1 MKKIIKL
8 AAAVSVVLC
17 GACTDM
23 FHTVQGYLDEGEYL
37 YASKIDSLKAL
48 SGDERALITGLLMY
62 GYDTKKCVIRWQ
74 PGDGE
79 VVIPIERQ
87 EPVEKFEYSIT
98 GLTDGYY
105 TFEVTTFD
113 DENTPSL
120 VQTLDVRVY
129 GDVYRSTLRA
139 RSVDKAEQ
147 DDENVV
153 VSLTGVLQD
162 SYKSVIVYR
171 DKAGVE
177 QRRDIAV
184 TDMSVTLEDW
194 ESEGAYV
201 IEPYYRP
208 NETAVDLFMVKSE
221 IFYFPKYERI
231 AMVPKEGFVPVV
243 LDNDLAL
250 TAWGGNLA
258 HAFNGVINDNDFAHS
273 WGGWENG
280 PAWFTFD
287 MGKSAVLQAFRLNG
301 NTADSRAFSNGYMK
315 QWEVWGRNDAPSQDG
330 SWEGWTKL
338 MDCQSVKPSGLPVGQ
353 LSEEDRTRV
362 AEGETFLFPKG
373 VPEVR
378 YIRFKVNDVW
388 NTAEGRFLTFT
399 ELTFW
404 EYLPQE

>member
-201 IEPYYRP
+201 IETYYRP

-231 AMVPKEGFVPVV
+231 AMVP
-243 LDNDLAL
+243 
-250 TAWGGNLA
+250 
-258 HAFNGVINDNDFAHS
+258 
-273 WGGWENG
+273 
-280 PAWFTFD
+280 
-287 MGKSAVLQAFRLNG
+287 
-301 NTADSRAFSNGYMK
+301 
-315 QWEVWGRNDAPSQDG
+315 
-330 SWEGWTKL
+330 
-338 MDCQSVKPSGLPVGQ
+338 
-353 LSEEDRTRV
+353 
-362 AEGETFLFPKG
+362 
-373 VPEVR
+373 
-378 YIRFKVNDVW
+378 
-388 NTAEGRFLTFT
+388 
-399 ELTFW
+399 
-404 EYLPQE
+404 